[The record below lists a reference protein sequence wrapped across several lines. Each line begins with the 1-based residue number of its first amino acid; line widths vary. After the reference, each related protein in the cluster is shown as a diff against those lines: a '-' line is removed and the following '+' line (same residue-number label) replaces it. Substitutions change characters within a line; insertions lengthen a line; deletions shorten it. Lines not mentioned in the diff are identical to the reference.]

1 MKAPN
6 PIAMAVSTLLVGATL
21 FALRSADI
29 EFPAPAQ
36 PLASVIDGIKVTQ
49 FQTIVVR
56 PTAAQMGATGAL
68 HRGAGTTALARD
80 ARDQA
85 LGLIGSQLA
94 MPYYSFGTALRPAGK
109 E

>member
-6 PIAMAVSTLLVGATL
+6 LIATAVSTLLVGATL

-29 EFPAPAQ
+29 EFPAHAQ
-36 PLASVIDGIKVTQ
+36 PLASVIDGIPVTQ
-49 FQTIVVR
+49 FNMIVVR
-56 PTAAQMGATGAL
+56 PTAAQLGATGSSI
-68 HRGAGTTALARD
+68 RSPGATALARD